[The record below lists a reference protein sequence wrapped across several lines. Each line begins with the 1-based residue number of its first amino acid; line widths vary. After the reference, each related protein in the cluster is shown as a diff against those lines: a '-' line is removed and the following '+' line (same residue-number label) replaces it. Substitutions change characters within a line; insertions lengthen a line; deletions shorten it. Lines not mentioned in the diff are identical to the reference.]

1 MAHGSFA
8 KKQRR
13 QQAQGITQESPMKK
27 NKKTDSSRFDGLS
40 LLKRNENQYPDAPEE
55 APLETFEN
63 LYAGRNYVVT
73 FDCPE
78 FTSLCPV
85 TGQPDYGAI
94 EIRYIPNKTC
104 IESKSLKLHLFAY
117 RNRNT
122 FHEEAVNAI
131 LEEIV
136 SACNPR
142 WIEVS
147 GKFRPRGGIAIEVK
161 AESGKRPA

>member
-1 MAHGSFA
+1 
-8 KKQRR
+8 
-13 QQAQGITQESPMKK
+13 MKK
-27 NKKTDSSRFDGLS
+27 RGTIDPSRFAGLS
-40 LLKRNENQYPDAPEE
+40 LLKKNENRYPETPEE
-55 APLETFEN
+55 ANLETFDN
-63 LYAGRNYVVT
+63 LYANRDYIVT

-94 EIRYIPNKTC
+94 VIRYIPAKTC

-122 FHEEAVNAI
+122 FHEEVVNAI
-131 LEEIV
+131 LDTV
-136 SACNPR
+136 VAACKPR
-142 WIEVS
+142 WVEVT
-147 GKFRPRGGIAIEVK
+147 GKFRPRGGIAIEVR